1 MATNGMKK
9 VELKKYQ
16 KRLLELRT
24 ELTRGY
30 TSGRSQSLSGMGDGA
45 EDSID
50 FAVNSY
56 TKEFLMS
63 LSSMKREQI
72 LAIEGALRRIRSG
85 DYGVCDECGS
95 DIGKKRL
102 TAVPWALFCLK
113 CREQKDLSGRLAA
126 SPMQDAF
133 EPDEG

>member
-1 MATNGMKK
+1 MNKT
-9 VELKKYQ
+9 ELKKYQ

-24 ELTRGY
+24 ELAKEY
-30 TSGRSQSLSGMGDGA
+30 TSDRDQSIADLDDGA

-72 LAIEGALRRIRSG
+72 LAIEDALRRIRSG
-85 DYGVCDECGS
+85 EYGVCQECGVE
-95 DIGKKRL
+95 IGKKRL
-102 TAVPWALFCLK
+102 TAVPWAQFCLK
-113 CREQKDLSGRLAA
+113 CREQKDASGRAA
-126 SPMQDAF
+126 AAGPLQETF
-133 EPDEG
+133 EPEEG

>member
-1 MATNGMKK
+1 MNKT
-9 VELKKYQ
+9 ELKKYQ

-24 ELTRGY
+24 ELTKDY
-30 TSGRSQSLSGMGDGA
+30 TSDRDQSIADLDDGA

-72 LAIEGALRRIRSG
+72 LAIEDALRRIRSG
-85 DYGVCDECGS
+85 AYGVCQECGVE
-95 DIGKKRL
+95 IGKKRL
-102 TAVPWALFCLK
+102 TAVPWAQFCLK
-113 CREQKDLSGRLAA
+113 CREQKDASGRAA
-126 SPMQDAF
+126 AAAPLQETF
-133 EPDEG
+133 EPEEG

>member
-1 MATNGMKK
+1 MNKT
-9 VELKKYQ
+9 ELKKYQ
-16 KRLLELRT
+16 KRLLELRE

-30 TSGRSQSLSGMGDGA
+30 TSGRTQSRAGMGDGA

-72 LAIEGALRRIRSG
+72 VAIEKTLRRIRSG
-85 DYGVCDECGS
+85 DYGECDECGI

-102 TAVPWALFCLK
+102 TAVPWAMFCLK
-113 CREQKDLSGRLAA
+113 CREQKDLSGKVAA
-126 SPMQDAF
+126 SPLQDSF

>member
-1 MATNGMKK
+1 MNKT
-9 VELKKYQ
+9 ELKKFR
-16 KRLLELRT
+16 KRLLVMRT
-24 ELTRGY
+24 ELAREY
-30 TSGRSQSLSGMGDGA
+30 TTGRDETLTGMTDGA

-72 LAIEGALRRIRSG
+72 LAIEDALRRIRSG
-85 DYGVCDECGS
+85 DYGICDECGES
-95 DIGKKRL
+95 IGKKRL
-102 TAVPWALFCLK
+102 TAVPWAKFCLK
-113 CREQKDLSGRLAA
+113 CREQKDLSSRGVLIPPLQEAY
-126 SPMQDAF
+126 